1 MAVCLS
7 VHLSVCVSVCRER
20 AVMPAGTKPAA
31 REAVGFKHEYAFR
44 GHIGLKLKPR
54 LALLLP
60 PLLTSRFSGVVRF
73 APWSL
78 KVSQETQ
85 VGKQWQPW
93 QLEAVSL

>member
-1 MAVCLS
+1 MYTYIYS
-7 VHLSVCVSVCRER
+7 QR
-20 AVMPAGTKPAA
+20 AVMPAGTKQAA
-31 REAVGFKHEYAFR
+31 REAGGFKYGYAFR
-44 GHIGLKLKPR
+44 GHFGLKLQPR

-60 PLLTSRFSGVVRF
+60 PCLPPGFPGVVRF